1 MSTKPSGVFVHLEN
15 IRVLQHFNLS
25 HVFVHLSLVNEHG
38 HTRLRAHQHHEA
50 TKKLEGRE
58 ADENTKQTL

>member
-1 MSTKPSGVFVHLEN
+1 MSTNLSGVFVHLEN

-50 TKKLEGRE
+50 TKKLEVRE